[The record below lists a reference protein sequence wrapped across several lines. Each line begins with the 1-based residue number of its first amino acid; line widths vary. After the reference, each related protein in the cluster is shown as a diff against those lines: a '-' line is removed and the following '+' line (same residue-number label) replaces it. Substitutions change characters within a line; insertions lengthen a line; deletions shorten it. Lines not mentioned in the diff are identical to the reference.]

1 MHFSHHKKT
10 SANAAEEETTSA
22 TTVSGG
28 AGRIAYVDIDTLESH
43 YTYLKTKKDE
53 LQKRQDAM
61 EGELQRSFQQ
71 MQSDID
77 QIKRKG
83 EANTLTQAEYEAAQK
98 RIGQMQQSLETR
110 KQALTEEL
118 MKEQDDFNKDL
129 KTRLDNFLADYN
141 KDKKFD
147 YILSYGA
154 NGSILFANKALN
166 ITQDVINGMNKLSQN
181 TDDKAKNK

>member
-1 MHFSHHKKT
+1 MHFSHHKNAP
-10 SANAAEEETTSA
+10 ANTVEETPSA
-22 TTVSGG
+22 TSVTGG
-28 AGRIAYVDIDTLESH
+28 AGRIAYVDIDTLEAN
-43 YTYLKTKKDE
+43 YIYLKTKKAE
-53 LQKRQDAM
+53 FQKRQDAM

-71 MQSDID
+71 MQNDAEE
-77 QIKRKG
+77 IKRKG
-83 EANTLTQAEYEAAQK
+83 EANTLTQAEYETAQK
-98 RIGQMQQSLETR
+98 RLAQMQQSLEAR

-154 NGSILFANKALN
+154 NGSILFANKTLN
-166 ITQDVINGMNKLSQN
+166 ITQDVINGMNQLSKN